1 MLPENPDVLLLDIY
15 TKHSSQYHK
24 DTCSTMSI
32 AALIVIDRNQK
43 QHRCPSTE
51 EWNHRK
57 CDSYTRWNS
66 IQLLKNKDIML
77 FAVNWMELKNVILS
91 EVTHT
96 QDDMHVMYS
105 LINGY

>member
-1 MLPENPDVLLLDIY
+1 
-15 TKHSSQYHK
+15 
-24 DTCSTMSI
+24 MSI

-77 FAVNWMELKNVILS
+77 FCRQLDG
-91 EVTHT
+91 T
-96 QDDMHVMYS
+96 QKCHPE
-105 LINGY
+105 